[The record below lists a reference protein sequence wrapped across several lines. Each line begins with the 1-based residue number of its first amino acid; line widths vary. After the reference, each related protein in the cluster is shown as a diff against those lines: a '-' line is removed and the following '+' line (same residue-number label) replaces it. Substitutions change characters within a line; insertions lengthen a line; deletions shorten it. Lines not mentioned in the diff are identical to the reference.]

1 MFGILGVLLIIA
13 VYFSYREE
21 EERRHENSKVSNID
35 NARLTHDMLC
45 GVSFAERKKRLA
57 AGYYAKM

>member
-1 MFGILGVLLIIA
+1 MLGIMSILLLIA
-13 VYFSYREE
+13 VYFAYREE
-21 EERRHENSKVSNID
+21 EERREESSKVSNID
-35 NARLTHDMLC
+35 NARLAYDMHC

>member
-1 MFGILGVLLIIA
+1 MVGILGMLLMIA

-21 EERRHENSKVSNID
+21 EERREENSKVSNID
-35 NARLTHDMLC
+35 NARLAYDMHC